1 MFKIVKKHR
10 FSEKVFLFEIE
21 APLIAKSRK
30 AGNFVIVRVDDKGER
45 MPLTIADADVDK
57 GTITL
62 VVQEVG
68 LSSIKLCR
76 MNEGDCV
83 ADVVGPL
90 GNPTHIEKFG
100 TVICAGGGV
109 GVAPMLPI
117 IRALK
122 AAGNR
127 VLSVIAGRNKD
138 LIILEDEVRASS
150 DELIIMT
157 DDGSYGEKGVVTVGI
172 EKFIKQEGHVDKAFA
187 IGPPVMMKFCCL
199 LTQKYGIPTDV
210 SLNTIMV
217 DGTGMCGACRLTIGG
232 KTKFVCIDGPEFDGA
247 LVDWDEMFKRM
258 GTFKRAEQEELE
270 HLEVHLVSPASTTS
284 SKGVKPGASDD
295 NTSEY
300 SEAKNGD
307 KTAVAEGNN
316 GKKNKAEDILTDK
329 SDTGVSL
336 DELTSRDTQWRK
348 DLRSAVKPKERTAI
362 ERVKMPELDPAYRA
376 TTRTEE
382 VNIGLTP
389 EMAMTEAK
397 RCLDCAK
404 PSCVEGCPVNINIPS
419 FIKNIERGDFLSAAK
434 VLKQTSALPAVCG
447 RVCPQEKQCESR
459 CIHLKMNEPAVAIGY
474 LERFAAD
481 YERES
486 GNISIPEI
494 APANGMKI
502 AVVGSGPSGLSF
514 AGDMV
519 KRGYEV
525 YVFEA
530 LHEIG
535 GVLKYGIPEFRLPNR
550 IVDVEIDN
558 LRKMGVHFETDC
570 IVGKTISIEQ
580 LEADGFKG
588 IFVGSGAGL
597 PNFMDIPG
605 ENLIN
610 IMSSNEYLTRV
621 NLMDAANPTT
631 DTPMNFGKHVM
642 VVGGGNTAMDSC
654 RTAKRLGADVT
665 IVYRRSEAEMPAR
678 LEEVKHAKEEGIEFL
693 TLHNPVEYISDE
705 NGAVKQAILEV
716 MRLGEPDASG
726 RRRPEP
732 TGETKIIDVDQV
744 IVAIGVSPNPL
755 VPKSVEGL
763 ELGRKNTIA
772 VNEEMRSSRH
782 DLFAGG
788 DIVRG
793 GATVILAMGDGRRAA
808 ENMDK
813 QLRGK

>member
-1 MFKIVKKHR
+1 MNKIIRKIQY
-10 FSEKVFLFEIE
+10 SEKVYRFDVE

-30 AGNFVIVRVDDKGER
+30 AGNFVIIRVDANSER
-45 MPLTIADADVDK
+45 MPLTIADADIEK

-62 VVQEVG
+62 VVQKVG
-68 LSSIKLCR
+68 LSSTKLCNL
-76 MNEGDCV
+76 NEGDEIH
-83 ADVVGPL
+83 DVVGPL
-90 GNPTHIEKFG
+90 GNPTHIENFG
-100 TVICAGGGV
+100 TVLCAGGGV

-117 IRALK
+117 IKALK

-127 VLSVIAGRNKD
+127 VLSVIAGRSKD
-138 LIILEDEVRASS
+138 LVIMEDEVRASS

-157 DDGSYGEKGVVTVGI
+157 DDGSYGEKGVVTVGM
-172 EKFIKQEGHVDKAFA
+172 EKLIQQEHIDKAFA
-187 IGPPVMMKFCCL
+187 IGPPIMMKFCCL
-199 LTQKYGIPTDV
+199 LTQKYNLPTDV

-258 GTFKRAEQEELE
+258 GTFKNVERKEMEHYEEHVYPTPQPGQDVKACATEAQSTDAKAESNAEDDLTDRNAPWRAELR
-270 HLEVHLVSPASTTS
+270 
-284 SKGVKPGASDD
+284 
-295 NTSEY
+295 
-300 SEAKNGD
+300 
-307 KTAVAEGNN
+307 
-316 GKKNKAEDILTDK
+316 KAM
-329 SDTGVSL
+329 
-336 DELTSRDTQWRK
+336 
-348 DLRSAVKPKERTAI
+348 SAKERKAI
-362 ERVKMPELDPAYRA
+362 ERVVMPELDPEYRA
-376 TTRTEE
+376 KTRLEE
-382 VNIGLTP
+382 VNKGLTKD
-389 EMAMTEAK
+389 MAVREAH

-404 PSCVEGCPVNINIPS
+404 PACVEGCPVNINIPA
-419 FIKNIERGDFLSAAK
+419 FIKNIEREHFLDAAK

-486 GNISIPEI
+486 GQVALPHIEPS
-494 APANGMKI
+494 NGIKV

-519 KRGYEV
+519 KKGFEV

-535 GVLKYGIPEFRLPNR
+535 GVLKYGIPEFRLPNS

-558 LRKMGVHFETDC
+558 LRKAGVHFQTDT
-570 IVGKTISIEQ
+570 IIGKTISVKE
-580 LEADGFKG
+580 LEEKGFKG

-621 NLMDAANPTT
+621 NLMDAANPKT
-631 DTPMNFGKHVM
+631 DTPVILGKKVI

-665 IVYRRSEAEMPAR
+665 LVYRRSEAEMPAR
-678 LEEVKHAKEEGIEFL
+678 LEEVKHAKEEGVNFL
-693 TLHNPVEYISDE
+693 TLHNPKEYLADE
-705 NGAVKQAILEV
+705 DGRVKAAVLDV
-716 MRLGEPDASG
+716 MKLGEPDASG
-726 RRRPEP
+726 RRRPES
-732 TGETKIIDVDQV
+732 TGETVTMECDQV
-744 IVAIGVSPNPL
+744 IVAVGVSPNPL
-755 VPKSVEGL
+755 VPNSIEGL

-772 VNEEMRSSRH
+772 VNEQMQSSRS
-782 DLFAGG
+782 DIYAGG

-808 ENMDK
+808 TNMAE
-813 QLRGK
+813 QLLKG